1 MFRLEIATDG
11 GVHIGHVNIIVG
23 AYLTW
28 LGDQNLL
35 EDIMADRIMKAV
47 RK

>member
-1 MFRLEIATDG
+1 MQLYASFIQF
-11 GVHIGHVNIIVG
+11 GHVNITVG

-35 EDIMADRIMKAV
+35 EYIMADGIMKAV

>member
-1 MFRLEIATDG
+1 VFRLEIATDG
-11 GVHIGHVNIIVG
+11 GVHIGHVNITVG

-35 EDIMADRIMKAV
+35 EYIMADRIMKAV